1 MKHQYF
7 GDIIDLFK
15 YDLLKTLSQD
25 IGFNQI
31 LFIPLLTE
39 NDNGNDGNKRNYE
52 KAQAGNKNH
61 ELIDFF
67 KAKYSEHKHER
78 NAKIIEEY
86 FTNEGINFR
95 FKPEEIFRNKNR
107 NEYFLNLLS
116 SLATLDTKNQILFF
130 DPDNGMQVK
139 HNKEKHIKYHE
150 LKNHLDMVCKNSVL
164 SVIQFRHRA
173 NWEISRQKRKD
184 DLTAEVSP
192 FVTFIA
198 NKTIAFYL
206 IAKSHKRLNEVKK
219 SLKNYKENYPDLWVD
234 EAEKA

>member
-15 YDLLKTLSQD
+15 YDLLQTLSQD

-52 KAQAGNKNH
+52 KAQAGNKNQK
-61 ELIDFF
+61 LIDFF
-67 KAKYSEHKHER
+67 KSKHSNHKHER

-86 FTNEGINFR
+86 FTKEKINFM
-95 FKPEEIFRNKNR
+95 FEPEEIFRNKNR
-107 NEYFLNLLS
+107 KEYFLALLS
-116 SLATLDTKNQILFF
+116 SLSTLNAKNQLLFF

-139 HNKEKHIKYHE
+139 HNKDKHIKYQE

-173 NWEISRQKRKD
+173 NWKISNKK
-184 DLTAEVSP
+184 E
-192 FVTFIA
+192 
-198 NKTIAFYL
+198 KTI
-206 IAKSHKRLNEVKK
+206 
-219 SLKNYKENYPDLWVD
+219 
-234 EAEKA
+234 